1 MTDDPSTN
9 GATPHRHYIREPEP
23 DALRRLW
30 PRLLRK
36 AGYLIGHF
44 KLNTKPANLVCEAI
58 DHIYE
63 GRCPADVNVYAF
75 LAKTML
81 GIAYRQATTRRMVPL
96 SEAPEGDVASSPEDD
111 AIGAVDGVL
120 RERLVAYVRQV
131 AEEKN
136 DLEVYLLIDAYL
148 AGHTKRSELAEHA
161 GLTLSQYGAAKKRLR
176 TLLLQAPPDLLAVME
191 HAS

>member
-1 MTDDPSTN
+1 MTT
-9 GATPHRHYIREPEP
+9 A
-23 DALRRLW
+23 
-30 PRLLRK
+30 PRTAAHLPGYTFVGHGFQFFGSVK
-36 AGYLIGHF
+36 APVDLYSKRG
-44 KLNTKPANLVCEAI
+44 NLTAEVTRW
-58 DHIYE
+58 D
-63 GRCPADVNVYAF
+63 
-75 LAKTML
+75 KQQ
-81 GIAYRQATTRRMVPL
+81 QA
-96 SEAPEGDVASSPEDD
+96 AHGDD